1 MNSWEM
7 AVACL
12 FKDQAKAKV
21 KAKRKFDLSLSLGLS
36 LNLNS
41 KNTFP
46 ALIACPLNMISI
58 I

>member
-21 KAKRKFDLSLSLGLS
+21 KAKRKFDLNLNLN